1 MHCADM
7 VNISQKYQ
15 RGPYESH
22 QSYRFLAVVNG
33 LDERGGSC
41 GSRALIA
48 TLKPSHN
55 LVAWLEYDLAQL
67 MISLNHTHTSDTTIP
82 PTAATRTTVS
92 NSCA

>member
-48 TLKPSHN
+48 TLRPSHKISTIWHIN
-55 LVAWLEYDLAQL
+55 DLTQPHTPVTPPSHQLQRLERPSRIPVLK
-67 MISLNHTHTSDTTIP
+67 MI
-82 PTAATRTTVS
+82 
-92 NSCA
+92 